1 MPATFP
7 PGIRVG
13 TGYDSHRF
21 DAARPLILGGV
32 HFPDHP
38 GLSGFSDGDAVA
50 HAVIDALLGAACLGD
65 IGTHFP
71 PGVERWR
78 GADSMELLS
87 RVAAMLREHSWR
99 AGNLDVTVI
108 CESPRI
114 GPRVDRMRDLLAER
128 AGLAPGA
135 VSVKGKSNEGMGWVG
150 RGEGIAV
157 HAAALVFRDRE
168 GTAPPA
174 DTGPAESTRMTAGS
188 IGGSKTESL
197 ADDGTLERPPQPG

>member
-1 MPATFP
+1 MTRT

-21 DAARPLILGGV
+21 DTARPLILSGV

-50 HAVIDALLGAACLGD
+50 HAAIDALLGAASLGD

-87 RVAAMLREHSWR
+87 RVVAMLRDNSWR
-99 AGNLDVTVI
+99 VGNLDVTVV
-108 CESPRI
+108 CEGPRI
-114 GPRVDRMRDLLAER
+114 GPRAGDMRRLLAER
-128 AGLAPGA
+128 TGLAPDA
-135 VSVKGKSNEGMGWVG
+135 VSVKGKSNEKMGWIG

-157 HAAALVFRDRE
+157 HAVALVVRD
-168 GTAPPA
+168 
-174 DTGPAESTRMTAGS
+174 TAGA
-188 IGGSKTESL
+188 EPL
-197 ADDGTLERPPQPG
+197 ADPGPVESSPGTG